1 MGERM
6 QEERDGAGAEELRL
20 KALAGYC
27 ILDTEHEAHFNRI
40 ADLARD
46 IFDMPIAH
54 ISLIDRDRQW
64 FKAESGSSLCQVN
77 RADSFCRMT
86 IQGKAP
92 LVFPDLSLDS
102 RTASNP
108 FVMGEPHV
116 RFYAG
121 APLIT
126 PDGFALGALSVMDL
140 APRDFPETSSRVLAG
155 LAAIVMDQMELRLR
169 SSLDWLTG
177 AASKGAFYSFAREL
191 LAPAP
196 SARPFVALISFD
208 LDHFKRVNDLH
219 GHLVGDQ
226 VLTRVTQACRGTLR
240 NRDVIAR
247 MGGEEFAV
255 LLEGATPQVAMAVAE
270 RLRLAIA
277 DIVFDDLDVDLSV
290 SASFGVAMASSA
302 TENIDDLLVEA
313 DKALYRAKADGR
325 NRVHF
330 AAAEDDAQSPCGASA
345 A

>member
-1 MGERM
+1 M
-6 QEERDGAGAEELRL
+6 QDDSEATSAEELRL
-20 KALAGYC
+20 QALAGYC
-27 ILDTEHEAHFNRI
+27 ILDTEQEAHFNRLVE
-40 ADLARD
+40 LARD
-46 IFDMPIAH
+46 IFDMPIAY

-64 FKAESGSSLCQVN
+64 LKAESGSSLCQVD

-86 IQGKAP
+86 IQGTSP
-92 LVFPDLSLDS
+92 LVFSDLSLDP

-108 FVMGEPHV
+108 YVTGEPRV

-121 APLIT
+121 APLIS
-126 PDGFALGALSVMDL
+126 PEGFALGALGVMDTK
-140 APRDFPETSSRVLAG
+140 ARAFSEANCRVLAG
-155 LAAIVMDQMELRLR
+155 LGAIVMDQMELRLR

-177 AASKGAFYSFAREL
+177 AASKGAFYSFARDL
-191 LAPAP
+191 LLP
-196 SARPFVALISFD
+196 SPGTRPFVALISFD

-226 VLTRVTQACRGTLR
+226 VLTRVTQACRRTLR

-270 RLRLAIA
+270 RLRLAISHIA
-277 DIVFDDLDVDLSV
+277 FDDLNVDLNV
-290 SASFGVAMASSA
+290 TASFGVAMATSTTA
-302 TENIDDLLVEA
+302 HIDDVLKEA
-313 DKALYRAKADGR
+313 DKALYSAKARGR
-325 NRVHF
+325 NRVCF
-330 AAAEDDAQSPCGASA
+330 AETDGGQPETCRNSA

>member
-1 MGERM
+1 M
-6 QEERDGAGAEELRL
+6 QDESEATSAEELRL
-20 KALAGYC
+20 QALASYC
-27 ILDTEHEAHFNRI
+27 ILDTEQEAHFGRI
-40 ADLARD
+40 VELARD
-46 IFDMPIAH
+46 IFDMPISH

-64 FKAESGSSLCQVN
+64 FKAESGTALCQTN
-77 RADSFCRMT
+77 RADSFCRLT
-86 IQGKAP
+86 IQEKST
-92 LVFPDLSLDS
+92 LVFRDLSLDP

-108 FVMGEPHV
+108 FVTGDPHM

-121 APLIT
+121 APLIS
-126 PDGFALGALSVMDL
+126 PDGFALGALSVMDYKTQEFTE
-140 APRDFPETSSRVLAG
+140 ANARVLAG

-191 LAPAP
+191 MLP
-196 SARPFVALISFD
+196 SPGAKPFVALISFD
-208 LDHFKRVNDLH
+208 LDHFKQINDRH

-226 VLTRVTQACRGTLR
+226 VLTRVTQACRRTLR

-270 RLRLAIA
+270 RLRQAISA
-277 DIVFDDLDVDLSV
+277 IDFGDLDVDLTV
-290 SASFGVAMASSA
+290 SASFGVAMASAA
-302 TENIDDLLVEA
+302 TAHIDDVLNEA
-313 DKALYRAKADGR
+313 DKALYQAKAAGR

-330 AAAEDDAQSPCGASA
+330 AGDDGHIPDIRGVSA

>member
-1 MGERM
+1 M
-6 QEERDGAGAEELRL
+6 QDQSEATSAEELRL
-20 KALAGYC
+20 QALASYC
-27 ILDTEHEAHFNRI
+27 ILDTEQEAHFNRI
-40 ADLARD
+40 VELARD
-46 IFDMPIAH
+46 VFDMPVAH

-64 FKAESGSSLCQVN
+64 FKAESGSSLCQIN
-77 RADSFCRMT
+77 RADSFCRLT
-86 IQGKAP
+86 IQAKAP
-92 LVFPDLSLDS
+92 LVLPDLRADA

-108 FVMGEPHV
+108 FVTGEPNV

-121 APLIT
+121 APLIS
-126 PDGFALGALSVMDL
+126 PDGFALGALSVMDFKTREFTD
-140 APRDFPETSSRVLAG
+140 ANARVLAS
-155 LAAIVMDQMELRLR
+155 LSAIVMDQMELRLR

-191 LAPAP
+191 LLP
-196 SARPFVALISFD
+196 SPGARPFVALISFD
-208 LDHFKRVNDLH
+208 LDHFKQVNDQH

-226 VLTRVTQACRGTLR
+226 VLTRVTQACRRTLR

-255 LLEGATPQVAMAVAE
+255 LLEGATPQVAMSVAE

-277 DIVFDDLDVDLSV
+277 DISFDDLDVDLNV
-290 SASFGVAMASSA
+290 SASFGVAMASAA
-302 TENIDDLLVEA
+302 TAQIDDVLNEA
-313 DKALYRAKADGR
+313 DKALYQAKAGGR

-330 AAAEDDAQSPCGASA
+330 AGDDGEAPKTRCPSA

>member
-1 MGERM
+1 M
-6 QEERDGAGAEELRL
+6 QDDSDGASAEERRL
-20 KALAGYC
+20 EALAGYC

-40 ADLARD
+40 VELARN
-46 IFDMPIAH
+46 IFGMPISH

-64 FKAESGSSLCQVN
+64 FKAESGSTLCQIN

-86 IQGKAP
+86 IEGKTP
-92 LVFPDLSLDS
+92 LVFPDLSLDP
-102 RTASNP
+102 RTAANP
-108 FVMGEPHV
+108 YVTGEPHV

-140 APRDFPETSSRVLAG
+140 APRDFSEEKSNILAG
-155 LAAIVMDQMELRLR
+155 LAAVAMDQMELRLR

-191 LAPAP
+191 LSPTP

-208 LDHFKRVNDLH
+208 LDHFKHVNDRH
-219 GHLVGDQ
+219 GHLIGDQ
-226 VLTRVTQACRGTLR
+226 VLTRVTQACRRTLR
-240 NRDVIAR
+240 NHDVIAR

-270 RLRLAIA
+270 RLRLSVAEIT
-277 DIVFDDLDVDLSV
+277 FDDLGVDLSV
-290 SASFGVAMASSA
+290 SASFGVAMASPV
-302 TENIDDLLVEA
+302 TFHIEDLMKMA
-313 DKALYRAKADGR
+313 DRALYQAKANGR
-325 NRVHF
+325 NRVQF
-330 AAAEDDAQSPCGASA
+330 ADDDEKPGAQRTTAA
-345 A
+345 